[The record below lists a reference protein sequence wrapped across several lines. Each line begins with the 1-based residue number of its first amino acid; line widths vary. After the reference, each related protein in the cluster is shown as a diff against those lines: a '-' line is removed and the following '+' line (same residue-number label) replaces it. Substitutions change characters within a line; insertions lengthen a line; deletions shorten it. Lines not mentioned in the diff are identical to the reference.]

1 MGQSGLSVK
10 IGKSLITLFIGY
22 MVSVLFSYYNSAKIQ
37 DKLPSISD
45 FAISSTEIS
54 QKIVVGFNRQNKL
67 YENAVMTGE
76 ADMIEEAKKEAV
88 QILMALERLAKLEA
102 MGQKTKSDIA
112 SIVEKLRRYTDE
124 ASEVYS
130 LFGKGEETPLEQAS
144 RLAQEKTRITSQL
157 ANISVLV
164 RKDLSENID
173 DVIRESQQR
182 NKFNI
187 LLSLLIIMMSVI
199 AIRWVIRKSVTQK
212 LHRISEGLMV
222 SSAKVAHA
230 SSKMSVESEQ
240 LATGALQQEE
250 SMKATSHLLEKIL
263 SVIKENIASTI
274 QVRGVREE
282 IYSYIQIA
290 STAMKETAEAMRR
303 IKHQGEQIAKI
314 TNAIDDIAFQT
325 NLLALNAAVE
335 AARAGEF
342 GAGFGVVAGEV
353 RNLALKTGESAEN
366 IRNLIENTVSEIDL
380 GAALVEKTGHSFQT
394 SMEYSMKAG
403 ELIEEI
409 FEASQEQSDGI
420 EQISAAMAEVQQI
433 TRLNAANAENS
444 ASVSVELYAQADLMS
459 SFVNELA
466 ALLEGEKSSPTTGQA
481 LQEKPDLP
489 VEKRE

>member
-1 MGQSGLSVK
+1 MGQSRLSVK
-10 IGKSLITLFIGY
+10 IGASLSVLIIGY
-22 MVSVLFSYYNSAKIQ
+22 ALSVLFSYYNSAKIQ
-37 DKLPSISD
+37 DKLPSVSD
-45 FAISSTEIS
+45 FAIISTEIS
-54 QKIVVGFNRQNKL
+54 QKIIVGFERQNKL

-76 ADMIEEAKKEAV
+76 ADMIEDAKKEAA
-88 QILMALERLAKLEA
+88 QILTSLERLAKLEA
-102 MGQKTKSDIA
+102 IRQKTGTEIA
-112 SIVEKLRRYTDE
+112 SVVKKIRHYTDE
-124 ASEVYS
+124 ASVVYS
-130 LFGKGEETPLEQAS
+130 VFSKGKESPIDQSA
-144 RLAQEKTRITSQL
+144 RLTQEKKQIALLL
-157 ANISVLV
+157 AALSVSI
-164 RKDLSENID
+164 RKDLSENIA
-173 DVIRESQQR
+173 DVIRESQGR

-187 LLSLLIIMMSVI
+187 FLSLLIIIISVLGI
-199 AIRWVIRKSVTQK
+199 GWVIRNSVTQR

-250 SMKATSHLLEKIL
+250 SMKATAHLLEKIL

-274 QVRGVREE
+274 RIRDVREE

-290 STAMKETAEAMRR
+290 STAMKETAEAMRK

-335 AARAGEF
+335 AARAGQS

-353 RNLALKTGESAEN
+353 RSLALKTGESAEN
-366 IRNLIENTVSEIDL
+366 IRNLIEKTVSEIDIG
-380 GAALVEKTGHSFQT
+380 GAMVEKTGQSFQT

-420 EQISAAMAEVQQI
+420 EQISAAMAEVRQI

-444 ASVSVELYAQADLMS
+444 ASVSIELYAQADLMS
-459 SFVNELA
+459 NFVNELV
-466 ALLEGEKSSPTTGQA
+466 ALLEGEKSSSIAEPESLEEPHLRVDKT
-481 LQEKPDLP
+481 E
-489 VEKRE
+489 